1 MKTTKRILFIS
12 ILFSF
17 IISCKKDKINEELKI
32 EPDYVSEKL
41 KGERPNLNISIL
53 LDLSDRI
60 NPKKYSN
67 STMEFYE
74 RDVAYINSV
83 AQSFEI
89 HIRNKKSIKIND
101 KIQLFI
107 DPEPSEKEL
116 NENIKSLKI
125 EFTKD
130 NAKRNL
136 ILETS
141 KKYKK
146 ITESIYESAIYDNN
160 YVGSDIW
167 RFFKNKAKDY
177 CVEDGYRN
185 ILVILTD
192 GYLYHKNS
200 KKKVKNRSTY
210 LTHNYIT
217 NNRISKTN
225 IEKKDY
231 GFITSVNNLENLEIL
246 VLGINPSKGNLNEEE
261 VIHNYLEKWFKEMNV
276 KRFEIKNNDL
286 PSNMDKIIK
295 DFIFYN

>member
-12 ILFSF
+12 FLFSF

-32 EPDYVSEKL
+32 EPDYASEKL